1 MIEFSKYIKEDSVAG
16 NIISIVSGILF
27 KVIRKKM
34 LLSGNNN
41 SKVVVISLNKLG
53 DTVFTIPAVKAIR
66 NYYDEP
72 PVIVCYAE
80 SKLVYQLVF
89 DDQQY
94 VILNN
99 DDFIFNGRIA
109 KAIGRERVAELKAGN
124 IIDITCSVKS
134 ASIIFNNKAREII
147 GSNDKYFSALYSKYI
162 PARKLP
168 NLVDKYLDIAIKVC
182 NASHEIELN
191 EYEDESINDGY
202 ILIHPFAG
210 WKAKEWG
217 FNKFIELT
225 QRLSINYKC
234 KLIIP
239 AKLFNEA
246 MAAQLNTLMIPYIIT
261 HKLEE
266 LIEEIKGCSAIIG
279 NDSGAIY
286 IASIL
291 GKATFTIYGP
301 TNPSYSLPKGDKH
314 AFAKKLI
321 KCSPA
326 VNKQYCNK
334 DAGRRCS
341 YFECMELLPVDEVMH
356 KVNLFL
362 RSINIS
368 WNVSNTSL
376 INIED

>member
-16 NIISIVSGILF
+16 NIISIVSGCLF
-27 KVIRKKM
+27 KIIRKKM
-34 LLSGNNN
+34 LLSGDTG
-41 SKVVVISLNKLG
+41 SKVVIISLNKLG

-72 PVIVCYAE
+72 PIIVCYAE

-89 DDQQY
+89 DDLQY
-94 VILNN
+94 LILKN
-99 DDFIFNGRIA
+99 DDFYFNGRIS
-109 KAIGRERVAELKAGN
+109 KTINREKVNELRAGI
-124 IIDITCSVKS
+124 IIDMTCSIKS
-134 ASIIFNNKAREII
+134 ASIIFNSTASEII
-147 GSNDKYFSALYSKYI
+147 GCNDKYFSVLYTKYI

-168 NLVDKYLDIAIKVC
+168 NLVDKYLDIANKAC
-182 NASHEIELN
+182 NAFHEIESN
-191 EYEDESINDGY
+191 KYETGNNNDGY

-239 AKLFNEA
+239 TKLFNEA
-246 MAAQLNTLMIPYIIT
+246 MAAQLNTLRIPYLIT
-261 HKLEE
+261 YKLEE
-266 LIEEIKGCSAIIG
+266 LIEAIKGCSTIIG

-301 TNPSYSLPKGDKH
+301 TNPLYSLPKGDRQDFVRKQ
-314 AFAKKLI
+314 L
-321 KCSPA
+321 KCSPEI
-326 VNKQYCNK
+326 NKQYCSR

-341 YFECMELLPVDEVMH
+341 YIECMDLLTVDEVLH
-356 KVNLFL
+356 NVELFL
-362 RSINIS
+362 RSGSIS
-368 WNVSNTSL
+368 QNDSVKSL